1 MPEYSIGRLNGRF
14 CLTWYRDGK
23 RHRCS
28 LGTNDPREA
37 ARLAPAIYAEL
48 TRPKGKSIEELWQ
61 AYAQDRAGRA
71 VLATMRYTWK
81 ALYPRFARA
90 DGDTVTVADCR
101 AHTEQRRQA
110 GIADGTIHTEL
121 GHLRMVLRW
130 AEKQGLIT
138 HAPHIERP
146 NKSKPVDKFLTR
158 AEVRALMDAATM
170 PHVRLFIE
178 LAITTGGRSGA
189 LLDLTWDRVDFE
201 RGQIDLRNPFLQF
214 PHKGRA
220 VVPMN
225 RTLRSALLVAKEGT
239 LTPFVIEWAG
249 QRVRSVKRGLAR
261 SAKRAGL
268 DHVSPHTLRRS
279 AARHMVE
286 AGVPISEVAQ
296 YLGHTSEKVTF
307 STYGRF
313 SVDYLKRAAAALEYD
328 DLAMAKRGGHG
339 RD

>member
-1 MPEYSIGRLNGRF
+1 
-14 CLTWYRDGK
+14 
-23 RHRCS
+23 
-28 LGTNDPREA
+28 
-37 ARLAPAIYAEL
+37 
-48 TRPKGKSIEELWQ
+48 
-61 AYAQDRAGRA
+61 
-71 VLATMRYTWK
+71 
-81 ALYPRFARA
+81 
-90 DGDTVTVADCR
+90 
-101 AHTEQRRQA
+101 
-110 GIADGTIHTEL
+110 
-121 GHLRMVLRW
+121 MVLVW
-130 AEKQGLIT
+130 AQKQGLIDR
-138 HAPHIERP
+138 APYIEKP
-146 NKSKPVDKFLTR
+146 AKPKPVDKFLTR

-201 RGQIDLRNPFLQF
+201 RGMIDLRNPFLQL

-225 RTLRSALLVAKEGT
+225 RTLRGALLVAKEGA

-261 SAKRAGL
+261 SAKRAGM

-307 STYGRF
+307 STYARF
-313 SVDYLKRAAAALEYD
+313 SADYLKRAAAALEYD
-328 DLAMAKRGGHG
+328 DLAMVKRGGHG

>member
-1 MPEYSIGRLNGRF
+1 MPDYRIGRLNGRL
-14 CLTWYRDGK
+14 CLTWWRDGK
-23 RHRCS
+23 RHRYS
-28 LGTNDPREA
+28 LGTTSASEA
-37 ARLAPAIYAEL
+37 DRIAPALYAEL
-48 TRPKGKSIEELWQ
+48 TRPKGTTVEELWS
-61 AYAQDRAGRA
+61 AYCVDKKDRA
-71 VLATMRYTWK
+71 VIVTMRHTWK
-81 ALYPRFARA
+81 ALRDRFGPM
-90 DGDTVTVADCR
+90 DGSAVSVADCR
-101 AHTEQRRQA
+101 AHTHQRHIGAIR
-110 GIADGTIHTEL
+110 DGTIHTEL

-130 AEKQGLIT
+130 AEKQGLIDR
-138 HAPHIERP
+138 APHIEKP
-146 NKSKPVDKFLTR
+146 NKPKPVDKFLTR

-225 RTLRSALLVAKEGT
+225 RTLRGALLVAKEGA

-249 QRVRSVKRGLAR
+249 QRVRSVKKSFAA
-261 SAKRAGL
+261 SAGKAGL
-268 DHVSPHTLRRS
+268 GHVSPHTLRRS

-296 YLGHTSEKVTF
+296 YLGHTSEKVTY
-307 STYGRF
+307 STYARF
-313 SVDYLKRAAAALEYD
+313 SLDYLKRAAAALEYD
-328 DLAMAKRGGHG
+328 DLAMAKRGGG
-339 RD
+339 R

>member
-1 MPEYSIGRLNGRF
+1 
-14 CLTWYRDGK
+14 
-23 RHRCS
+23 
-28 LGTNDPREA
+28 
-37 ARLAPAIYAEL
+37 
-48 TRPKGKSIEELWQ
+48 
-61 AYAQDRAGRA
+61 
-71 VLATMRYTWK
+71 
-81 ALYPRFARA
+81 
-90 DGDTVTVADCR
+90 
-101 AHTEQRRQA
+101 
-110 GIADGTIHTEL
+110 
-121 GHLRMVLRW
+121 MVLVW
-130 AEKQGLIT
+130 AEKQGLIAR
-138 HAPHIERP
+138 APHIEKP
-146 NKSKPVDKFLTR
+146 NKPKPVDKFLTR

-225 RTLRSALLVAKEGT
+225 RTLRAALLVAKEGA

-249 QRVRSVKRGLAR
+249 QRVRSVKRGLSA

-268 DHVSPHTLRRS
+268 EHVSPHTLRRS

-296 YLGHTSEKVTF
+296 YLGHTSEKVTY
-307 STYGRF
+307 STYARF
-313 SVDYLKRAAAALEYD
+313 SLDYLKRAAAALEYD
-328 DLAMAKRGGHG
+328 DLAMAKRGG
-339 RD
+339 R

>member
-1 MPEYSIGRLNGRF
+1 MADYRIGRLNGRL
-14 CLTWYRDGK
+14 CLTWWRDGK
-23 RHRCS
+23 RHRYS
-28 LGTNDPREA
+28 LGTNDPSEA
-37 ARLAPAIYAEL
+37 ERIAPSLYAEL

-61 AYAQDRAGRA
+61 AYSDARTGRA

-81 ALYPRFARA
+81 ALCPRFART
-90 DGDTVTVADCR
+90 DGDAVTVADCR
-101 AHTEQRRQA
+101 AHTAQRREA
-110 GIADGTIHTEL
+110 GIRDGTIHTEL

-130 AEKQGLIT
+130 AEKEGLIA

-146 NKSKPVDKFLTR
+146 NKSKPVEKFLTR
-158 AEVRALMDAATM
+158 KQVRAMMDAATM

-225 RTLRSALLVAKEGT
+225 RTLRGALLVAKEGAI
-239 LTPFVIEWAG
+239 TPFVIEWAG
-249 QRVRSVKRGLAR
+249 QRVRSVKRSLAA
-261 SAKRAGL
+261 SARKAGL
-268 DHVSPHTLRRS
+268 DPVSAHTLRRS

-296 YLGHTSEKVTF
+296 YLGHTSERVTF
-307 STYGRF
+307 QAYARF
-313 SVDYLKRAAAALEYD
+313 SLDYLKRAAAALEYD
-328 DLAMAKRGGHG
+328 DLAMAKRKNPHA
-339 RD
+339 